1 MRARR
6 GKNLNAAVERKD
18 GVRRFG
24 VHVFWNW
31 RDAGNIPGK
40 KSFCVR
46 WSGRCNEYYKYMKR
60 KLLENGV
67 VFGGMAKL

>member
-24 VHVFWNW
+24 VHVF
-31 RDAGNIPGK
+31 
-40 KSFCVR
+40 
-46 WSGRCNEYYKYMKR
+46 
-60 KLLENGV
+60 
-67 VFGGMAKL
+67 